1 LVDIL
6 DNPTIVQSKVQPLIE
21 KEIKMK
27 RLKFSLG
34 IATLILS
41 SQALLIAQFHG
52 DRDRRYD
59 RRHDR
64 RDDRHDD
71 RGDRRERISA
81 IISDL
86 EQQSNDFKKSLNR
99 ALDRSR
105 LDGTRREDQ
114 LNKNARKMEKAL
126 NYLRDSWNEDHDM
139 QRSKNNA
146 ALAINAAGNID
157 RTLSR
162 HALRG
167 HVQREW
173 EVLRDGLDRLA
184 DIFDLSRVEWQRWD
198 RDRRRP

>member
-1 LVDIL
+1 MR
-6 DNPTIVQSKVQPLIE
+6 K
-21 KEIKMK
+21 
-27 RLKFSLG
+27 LKFSLG
-34 IATLILS
+34 IATLILC
-41 SQALLIAQFHG
+41 SQAFLIAQFHG
-52 DRDRRYD
+52 DRDRRDDRRYD

-64 RDDRHDD
+64 RDDRRDD

-184 DIFDLSRVEWQRWD
+184 EIFDLSRVEWQRWD

>member
-1 LVDIL
+1 MR
-6 DNPTIVQSKVQPLIE
+6 K
-21 KEIKMK
+21 
-27 RLKFSLG
+27 LKFSLG
-34 IATLILS
+34 MATLILC
-41 SQALLIAQFHG
+41 SQAFLIAQFHG

-64 RDDRHDD
+64 RDD